1 MIGGGSGIEYG
12 PKAGAPASIARTI
25 RATRTITQRFICFG
39 RIVLRAGETGGGWL
53 CSSLYTHAS
62 MSGKVK
68 AAVAGANGYAG
79 MTLVNLLARH
89 PNVELRQLTSRSFAG
104 KPYESVFPLLELK
117 GEFLPDPDPAGID
130 VVFSCLPHNIGAAKA
145 GAWLAAGARVIDM
158 SADCRLKDPSQYP
171 KWYRQEHP
179 APALLARAVFGL
191 PELHEHELQKAELIA
206 VPGCFSTSAIL
217 ALAPAVASGLA
228 GSDIIIDAKSGV
240 SGAGR
245 SPSMGVHFSEVNESL
260 GAYAIE
266 GHRHT
271 PEMTQELSA
280 LGRNGIQITFVPHL
294 APMTRGILATC
305 YFDLKGSLAQL
316 QDAYREFYA
325 GQPFTRVIPQSP
337 STKLASHSNLCL
349 VNVSAQNDKAVVTA
363 ALDNLVKGAS
373 GQGVE
378 CFNIAFGFD
387 RRTALE
393 APIQWP

>member
-1 MIGGGSGIEYG
+1 
-12 PKAGAPASIARTI
+12 
-25 RATRTITQRFICFG
+25 
-39 RIVLRAGETGGGWL
+39 
-53 CSSLYTHAS
+53 

-68 AAVAGANGYAG
+68 AVVAGANGYAG

-89 PNVELRQLTSRSFAG
+89 PNVELLQLTSRSFAG
-104 KPYESVFPLLELK
+104 RPYESVFPLLELK

-158 SADCRLKDPSQYP
+158 SADFRLKDPSQYP

-191 PELHEHELQKAELIA
+191 PELHERELQKAELIA

-387 RRTALE
+387 RKTALE

>member
-1 MIGGGSGIEYG
+1 
-12 PKAGAPASIARTI
+12 
-25 RATRTITQRFICFG
+25 
-39 RIVLRAGETGGGWL
+39 
-53 CSSLYTHAS
+53 

-68 AAVAGANGYAG
+68 AAIAGANGYAG
-79 MTLVNLLARH
+79 MTLVNLLGGH
-89 PNVELRQLTSRSFAG
+89 PNVELSQLTSRSFAG
-104 KPYESVFPLLELK
+104 KPFQSVFPLLELK

-130 VVFSCLPHNIGAAKA
+130 VVFSCLPHNVGAGKA
-145 GAWLAAGARVIDM
+145 GGWLAAGASVIDM
-158 SADCRLKDPSQYP
+158 SADFRLKDPSQYP
-171 KWYRQEHP
+171 TWYRQEHP

-191 PELHEHELQKAELIA
+191 PELHERELQKAELIA

-217 ALAPAVASGLA
+217 ALAPAVASGLV

-266 GHRHT
+266 GHRHM
-271 PEMTQELSA
+271 PEMTQELAA
-280 LGRNGIQITFVPHL
+280 LGRNGVQITFVPHL

-349 VNVSAQNDKAVVTA
+349 VNVSVQNDKAVVTA

-387 RRTALE
+387 RKTALE